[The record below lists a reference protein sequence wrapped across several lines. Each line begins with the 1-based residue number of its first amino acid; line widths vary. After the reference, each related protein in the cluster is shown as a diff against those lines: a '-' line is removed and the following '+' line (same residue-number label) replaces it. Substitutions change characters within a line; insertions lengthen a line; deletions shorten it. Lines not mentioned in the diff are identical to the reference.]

1 MVQRN
6 RIIELFVLILHLHTL
21 QTAATCYT
29 PDGTKVTDPKYQ
41 PCISVENEFSMCCRL
56 NDTDPDQCLQNG
68 LCYWTSRNEDWRDYC
83 TDKPGIAQ
91 INGGSSKGT
100 ARLSKCNDG
109 TYCCGLTDNC
119 CTAVGE
125 FSLAETLVTIGNE
138 SSVATVTAATTG
150 GSAGEI
156 SKLLPVGVSLG
167 VLSVVM
173 LGAGFLWGRRKT
185 RAKYEGLPVQKPVT
199 APGGHMMFAA
209 PQLHGSNPIYEA
221 NNSQIGIPSELP
233 VPGAK

>member
-1 MVQRN
+1 MRLRSCGPGKNTIYLLLLNCRTERRVFNWN
-6 RIIELFVLILHLHTL
+6 R
-21 QTAATCYT
+21 AA
-29 PDGTKVTDPKYQ
+29 
-41 PCISVENEFSMCCRL
+41 
-56 NDTDPDQCLQNG
+56 
-68 LCYWTSRNEDWRDYC
+68 
-83 TDKPGIAQ
+83 
-91 INGGSSKGT
+91 
-100 ARLSKCNDG
+100 SKCNDG

-125 FSLAETLVTIGNE
+125 FSPAETLVTIGNE

-150 GSAGEI
+150 GSAGGNHEI
-156 SKLLPVGVSLG
+156 VAVGVSVGVSLG

-199 APGGHMMFAA
+199 APEGHMMFAA

-221 NNSQIGIPSELP
+221 NNSQIEFPSELP
-233 VPGAK
+233 VPGGK